1 MFLLID
7 SLSVP
12 LGEFVSLKIINAISN
27 DEDMPIPFVVRRL
40 IGRVYHIGPEGVV
53 IGTSSSPSSSRVSL
67 PAESQMEREHF
78 TLKSA
83 GPDSNG
89 KFILK
94 DLTNKSGLS
103 IDHGTNHTTTSEGV
117 LLQSGIR
124 FTTGII
130 VWEVTALPKDI
141 ELTAKLF
148 HLTELRDVTGFKLMI
163 EAIEPPTNTV
173 PSLTITG

>member
-1 MFLLID
+1 M
-7 SLSVP
+7 
-12 LGEFVSLKIINAISN
+12 GEFISLKIINAVSN
-27 DEDMPIPFVVRRL
+27 DEAMPIPFVVRRL
-40 IGRVYHIGPEGVV
+40 IGRVYHIGPEGVI
-53 IGTSSSPSSSRVSL
+53 IGTSPSLPSSSSSRVSL

-83 GPDSNG
+83 APDSNG

-103 IDHGTNHTTTSEGV
+103 IDHMSSHMTTSEEGV
-117 LLQSGIR
+117 LLSSGVR

-130 VWEVTALPKDI
+130 VWEVTALPRDI

-148 HLTELRDVTGFKLMI
+148 HLTELRDVIELKQTI
-163 EAIEPPTNTV
+163 EAMEPATSTI